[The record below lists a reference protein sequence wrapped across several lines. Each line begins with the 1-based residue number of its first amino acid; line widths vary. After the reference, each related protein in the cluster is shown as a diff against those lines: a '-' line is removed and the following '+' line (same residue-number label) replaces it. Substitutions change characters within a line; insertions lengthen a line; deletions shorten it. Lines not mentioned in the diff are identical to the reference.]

1 MSPGEPGAVNV
12 SVGAEIL
19 VRAIPGV
26 PTVERGD
33 DLLELII
40 ASLARA
46 KVQLRDGDV
55 LIIAS
60 KIISR
65 AEDCFVDLSTV
76 EPSEAAKALGA
87 EVDKDPQLVELILRE
102 SESISRKR
110 KGALIVRHRLGFISA
125 NAGIDASNAAP
136 AGAPAHSGPWVLTL
150 PCDPDATARS
160 LRANLAERCS
170 AAVGVIV
177 TDSWGRPFRRG
188 TVGFAIGSSGI
199 PPIWDR
205 RGEPD
210 RHGRKLEATVIAVA
224 DALAAAADL
233 VAGQADEGRPLI
245 LVRGLRF
252 SSSSESSSALRRDPE
267 NDLYA

>member
-1 MSPGEPGAVNV
+1 MSPAEPGVSEV

-26 PTVERGD
+26 PTVDRGD
-33 DLLELII
+33 DLVTLII
-40 ASLARA
+40 ASLERA
-46 KVQLRDGDV
+46 NVGLRDGDV
-55 LIIAS
+55 LVIAS

-65 AEDCFVDLSTV
+65 AEDCFVDLSTI
-76 EPSEAAKALGA
+76 EPSKDAKALGA
-87 EVDKDPQLVELILRE
+87 EVDKDPHLVELILRE

-110 KGALIVRHRLGFISA
+110 KGALIVRHRLGFVSA

-136 AGAPAHSGPWVLTL
+136 ADAPAHSGPWVLTL
-150 PCDPDATARS
+150 PRNPDATARK
-160 LRANLAERCS
+160 LHADLAARYS
-170 AAVGVIV
+170 ADVGVIV
-177 TDSWGRPFRRG
+177 TDSWGRPFRAG

-205 RGEPD
+205 RGATD
-210 RHGRKLEATVIAVA
+210 RHGRKLEATATAVA
-224 DALAAAADL
+224 DAVAAAADL
-233 VAGQADEGRPLI
+233 VAGQADEGRPVI

-252 SSSSESSSALRRDPE
+252 KSSAESSHALLRDQE